1 MTTMTPHWE
10 RIQVLDGIEK
20 DIITCIQSAGQALQE
35 LSKDKS
41 NVKQAETQTNQFLKT
56 LSTVEG
62 RLHEQINYLT
72 QVSTGQPHEGSGY
85 ASQKVLQMAWHRL
98 EHVRSRVNEL
108 DNLKNTQIAESAVR
122 APNLAIGMGMG
133 PNMNVMQPQVHP
145 QLMPPNNN
153 DSQNTG

>member
-1 MTTMTPHWE
+1 MSAHWE
-10 RIQVLDGIEK
+10 KIQALDNIEK

-41 NVKQAETQTNQFLKT
+41 NLKQAEGQTNQFLKT
-56 LSTVEG
+56 LNSVES
-62 RLHEQINYLT
+62 RLHDQINYLT

-108 DNLKNTQIAESAVR
+108 DNLKNTQIAEVAVR
-122 APNLAIGMGMG
+122 APSLAIGMGIG
-133 PNMNVMQPQVHP
+133 PNVNA
-145 QLMPPNNN
+145 MPPQSHTQILPPNSADAQNN
-153 DSQNTG
+153 